1 MQIVWVLDSAEKI
14 HPADC
19 APGVLC
25 NTGADIFVTTTVEA
39 LWEYEC

>member
-14 HPADC
+14 HPVDC

-25 NTGADIFVTTTVEA
+25 NTGADIFVATTVEA